1 MEALLS
7 FAQTASPLAILA
19 LFLVFLI
26 IIVLQLVK
34 GKNLLGGIINT
45 QNKKYPIIEHTD
57 DILVTL
63 NRKIDTVMNN
73 HLHELPDMKSTLD
86 GLRESSR
93 RMEEQHQKMLEVL
106 TQINTK
112 LK

>member
-1 MEALLS
+1 MEQILE
-7 FAQTASPLAILA
+7 FAQTASPLAVLA
-19 LFLVFLI
+19 LFVILLIVVAVQLTKGRGLLV
-26 IIVLQLVK
+26 
-34 GKNLLGGIINT
+34 GISDT
-45 QNKKYPIIEHTD
+45 QKKKYPMIEHA
-57 DILVTL
+57 DITLSTL
-63 NRKIDTVMNN
+63 NKKLDTVMGN